1 MISQIDINI
10 LVDHL
15 IHNSF
20 NLLLRQNPITPSW
33 ISFFIILIILIDVG
47 FLDKFVRGH
56 ECQGLLLEILEVIIF
71 VLLVVDKLIFL
82 PEGFEIVG

>member
-20 NLLLRQNPITPSW
+20 NLLLRLNSITPSW
-33 ISFFIILIILIDVG
+33 ISFFIILIDVG
-47 FLDKFVRGH
+47 FLDEFVRGH
-56 ECQGLLLEILEVIIF
+56 ECQGLLLEIVEVIIF